1 MRVRRRSPWPRVRA
15 DQLTATLEAGGKRL
29 DAGQHETVRL
39 LTARQARGVYL
50 HGGVGRGKTWIC
62 GRFFDAAEVPKV
74 RMHMHALLGQVNQ
87 LVAGAP
93 AGRPVSFD
101 DAVRRLLGDARLVYI
116 DEFHV
121 HDVGDAHLLR
131 RVLPAV
137 LRLEAG
143 VLLTSNYPPGELLP
157 NPLFHH
163 HVEPVIA
170 LVQEHLTVHRIPDGL
185 DYRPLTRGADRGFAA
200 GTWTVAE
207 AVAAAAGPDGA
218 GRGGARRDGAGR
230 DRAGRDGAGDGT
242 GPAAGVSVPVGASG
256 TRRLRVSGADPA
268 AGTLTATFAQLCGQP
283 VSVQD
288 YLGLA
293 QAYERWWLLGV
304 PAPQDIDEQ
313 AFQRFAYLVDVLVDA
328 DLRLDVTA
336 ALSLDDWTRHG
347 RFPRD
352 ADRFLSRLS
361 LLRD

>member
-1 MRVRRRSPWPRVRA
+1 VRGRRRSPWPRVRA
-15 DQLTATLEAGGKRL
+15 ERLTAALEAGGKRL
-29 DAGQHETVRL
+29 DAGQRETVRL
-39 LTARQARGVYL
+39 LTARQPRGVYL
-50 HGGVGRGKTWIC
+50 HGGVGRGKTWIS

-93 AGRPVSFD
+93 AGQPVGFD

-131 RVLPAV
+131 RVMPA
-137 LRLEAG
+137 LLGLEAG
-143 VLLTSNYPPGELLP
+143 VLLTSNYPPGDLLP

-163 HVEPVIA
+163 HLEPVIA
-170 LVQEHLTVHRIPDGL
+170 LIREHLTVRRIPDGV
-185 DYRPLTRGADRGFAA
+185 DYRPLTRGVDRGFAA
-200 GTWTVAE
+200 GTWTVAG
-207 AVAAAAGPDGA
+207 AGPDGV
-218 GRGGARRDGAGR
+218 GPGGAGTSSGA
-230 DRAGRDGAGDGT
+230 
-242 GPAAGVSVPVGASG
+242 SVPVGASG

-268 AGTLTATFAQLCGQP
+268 AGILVATFAQLCEQP
-283 VSVQD
+283 VSVHD

-293 QAYERWWLLGV
+293 QAYDHWRLLGV
-304 PAPQDIDEQ
+304 PAPEDIDGQ
-313 AFQRFAYLVDVLVDA
+313 AFQRFAFLVDVLVDA

-336 ALSLDDWTRHG
+336 ALPLGDWTGPG

-361 LLRD
+361 LLGDGKAVSAGPEG